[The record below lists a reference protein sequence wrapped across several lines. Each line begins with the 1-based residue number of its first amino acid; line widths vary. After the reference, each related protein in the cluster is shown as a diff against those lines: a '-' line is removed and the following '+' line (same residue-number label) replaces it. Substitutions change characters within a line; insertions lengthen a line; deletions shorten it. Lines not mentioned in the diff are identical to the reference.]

1 MDESGGRGQP
11 RSGNDESA
19 EPHEG
24 LPPRAT
30 DPAPADEQPTDEHGP
45 ASARP
50 TRGPEPA
57 VPTAPAATPGNDSA
71 PPRPTAADAAPDPR
85 TADPAP
91 AGAGDKA
98 PEAGPDA
105 APPRAAAETPRPTP
119 APAEGEGDG
128 SPEAGPN
135 PDRAS
140 AASPYTAPARAEGD
154 GDDAPEAGTH
164 GDGPHAAPARA
175 GGGGGGSPETGT
187 HPDRAHVDGPRAVA
201 GDTRVASASSAPGQG
216 AGGGSPETGTHPDRA
231 HVDGPRAV
239 AGDTGVASASS
250 APGQGAGGG
259 SPEADAHPDR
269 ACADGPRAAA
279 GDAGVAPAPS
289 APGQGDG
296 GGSPEAG
303 THPDR
308 AYAGDQHAAPAA
320 GRPEADRH
328 AAPAAG
334 RPAADPLRKAPDHA
348 PDAGDAQRREQPAA
362 PGPVP
367 GHPNHRPETPAHGDR
382 PLAHSADG
390 KGPAPQRPEPRGGLL
405 MGRPFG
411 VPVYVAPSWFLV
423 AALITWVFGGQLE
436 RVLPELGAARYLV
449 SLFFAVAFY
458 ASVLVHELA
467 HTVAALRF
475 KLPVR
480 RIQLQFFGGV
490 SEIEKEAE
498 TPGREFVLAFV
509 GPLLS
514 LVLAGAF
521 YAAAQTVEPG
531 TVPGVLLAG
540 LMISN
545 LIVAAFNLLP
555 GLPLDGGRM
564 LRAVVWKIT
573 GKPMTGTVAAAWVGR
588 ALAVSVLI
596 GLPLLT
602 QSGALGTDAADNVG
616 MDTVLDA
623 LLAAILAAIIW
634 TGAGNSLRMARLRE
648 HLPELRARALTR
660 RAVPVETDTP
670 LSEALRR
677 ANAAG
682 ARALVVVDAD
692 GQPLSLVREAA
703 IVGVPEHR
711 RPWVA
716 VSGLAQDL
724 TDGMRVSAELSG
736 EELLDALR
744 ATPATE
750 YLVVEETGEIYGV
763 LSAADVERA
772 FVKAMARP
780 S

>member
-1 MDESGGRGQP
+1 MDVSGGSGQP

-19 EPHEG
+19 
-24 LPPRAT
+24 
-30 DPAPADEQPTDEHGP
+30 GP
-45 ASARP
+45 QAH
-50 TRGPEPA
+50 
-57 VPTAPAATPGNDSA
+57 PTAPAADPTDSAEPGPTGPKATGPEKHGTEAQGSETPGSETPGSEA
-71 PPRPTAADAAPDPR
+71 PGSERPGSEALGSDAP
-85 TADPAP
+85 
-91 AGAGDKA
+91 G
-98 PEAGPDA
+98 PETPGP
-105 APPRAAAETPRPTP
+105 ETPRPETP
-119 APAEGEGDG
+119 GRETPTPETPDAQAPTPPGPGETTGDAPQTPEAPA
-128 SPEAGPN
+128 SPRRPEPAAGP
-135 PDRAS
+135 RH
-140 AASPYTAPARAEGD
+140 AAHGTGAPHHHRAE
-154 GDDAPEAGTH
+154 
-164 GDGPHAAPARA
+164 
-175 GGGGGGSPETGT
+175 
-187 HPDRAHVDGPRAVA
+187 AH
-201 GDTRVASASSAPGQG
+201 TEG
-216 AGGGSPETGTHPDRA
+216 AGG
-231 HVDGPRAV
+231 
-239 AGDTGVASASS
+239 
-250 APGQGAGGG
+250 PGK
-259 SPEADAHPDR
+259 PP
-269 ACADGPRAAA
+269 
-279 GDAGVAPAPS
+279 
-289 APGQGDG
+289 
-296 GGSPEAG
+296 
-303 THPDR
+303 
-308 AYAGDQHAAPAA
+308 
-320 GRPEADRH
+320 
-328 AAPAAG
+328 
-334 RPAADPLRKAPDHA
+334 
-348 PDAGDAQRREQPAA
+348 QR
-362 PGPVP
+362 
-367 GHPNHRPETPAHGDR
+367 
-382 PLAHSADG
+382 
-390 KGPAPQRPEPRGGLL
+390 RPEPGGGLL

-423 AALITWVFGGQLE
+423 AVLITWVFGGQLD

-514 LVLAGAF
+514 LVLSGVF
-521 YAAAQTVEPG
+521 YAALLPVEPDS
-531 TVPGVLLAG
+531 VAGVLLAG
-540 LMISN
+540 LMVSN
-545 LIVAAFNLLP
+545 LIVAVFNLLP

-564 LRAVVWKIT
+564 LRAVVWKLT
-573 GKPMTGTVAAAWVGR
+573 GKPMSGTIAAAWVGR
-588 ALAVSVLI
+588 ALAIAVLI

-602 QSGALGTDAADNVG
+602 QSLGSDAADDVG
-616 MDTVLDA
+616 MDTVMDA

-660 RAVPVETDTP
+660 RAVPVQADTP

-677 ANAAG
+677 ANASG
-682 ARALVVVDAD
+682 ARALVVVDGEGTPA
-692 GQPLSLVREAA
+692 SLVREAA

-711 RPWVA
+711 RPWVP
-716 VSGLAQDL
+716 VSTLAQDL

-744 ATPATE
+744 ANPATE

>member
-1 MDESGGRGQP
+1 MDESGGSGQP
-11 RSGNDESA
+11 RSG
-19 EPHEG
+19 
-24 LPPRAT
+24 
-30 DPAPADEQPTDEHGP
+30 TDEATEH
-45 ASARP
+45 
-50 TRGPEPA
+50 PA
-57 VPTAPAATPGNDSA
+57 VPDATTA
-71 PPRPTAADAAPDPR
+71 RP
-85 TADPAP
+85 
-91 AGAGDKA
+91 
-98 PEAGPDA
+98 GPDA
-105 APPRAAAETPRPTP
+105 EPASGDTRPEPTDSTAPNGPTDTVTWEKQPTP
-119 APAEGEGDG
+119 AHRSGTTGDTTGPSATDSLAGGPDGSTEPAKARRGEDTDGPGDG
-128 SPEAGPN
+128 GP
-135 PDRAS
+135 D
-140 AASPYTAPARAEGD
+140 AR
-154 GDDAPEAGTH
+154 P
-164 GDGPHAAPARA
+164 PA
-175 GGGGGGSPETGT
+175 GGGGS
-187 HPDRAHVDGPRAVA
+187 GPQ
-201 GDTRVASASSAPGQG
+201 P
-216 AGGGSPETGTHPDRA
+216 P
-231 HVDGPRAV
+231 PR
-239 AGDTGVASASS
+239 
-250 APGQGAGGG
+250 
-259 SPEADAHPDR
+259 
-269 ACADGPRAAA
+269 
-279 GDAGVAPAPS
+279 
-289 APGQGDG
+289 
-296 GGSPEAG
+296 
-303 THPDR
+303 
-308 AYAGDQHAAPAA
+308 
-320 GRPEADRH
+320 
-328 AAPAAG
+328 
-334 RPAADPLRKAPDHA
+334 
-348 PDAGDAQRREQPAA
+348 
-362 PGPVP
+362 
-367 GHPNHRPETPAHGDR
+367 
-382 PLAHSADG
+382 G
-390 KGPAPQRPEPRGGLL
+390 KGPGGGLL

-436 RVLPELGAARYLV
+436 RVLPELGGARYLV

-490 SEIEKEAE
+490 SEIEKESE
-498 TPGREFVLAFV
+498 TPGREFILAFV

-514 LVLAGAF
+514 LVLAGLF
-521 YAAAQTVEPG
+521 YLALLTVEPG

-573 GKPMTGTVAAAWVGR
+573 GKPMTGTIAAAWVGR
-588 ALAVSVLI
+588 ALAISVLI

-602 QSGALGTDAADNVG
+602 QSGALGGEAQDIGG
-616 MDTVLDA
+616 MDTVMDA

-648 HLPELRARALTR
+648 HLPELRARSLTR

-677 ANAAG
+677 ANDAG
-682 ARALVVVDAD
+682 ARALVVVDAH
-692 GQPLSLVREAA
+692 GEPLSLVREAA

-724 TDGMRVSAELSG
+724 TDGMRISAELAG
-736 EELLDALR
+736 EELLDVLR

-750 YLVVEETGEIYGV
+750 YLVVEESGEIYGV

>member
-1 MDESGGRGQP
+1 MSGASGQP
-11 RSGNDESA
+11 RSGD
-19 EPHEG
+19 
-24 LPPRAT
+24 
-30 DPAPADEQPTDEHGP
+30 DQPTDH
-45 ASARP
+45 
-50 TRGPEPA
+50 PA
-57 VPTAPAATPGNDSA
+57 VPTPPPPAAEAPAPTEDGPDTDTAATGNPDSNTPGPQAARAEEPEDETPDTTGTTA
-71 PPRPTAADAAPDPR
+71 PETETHETGADETGGDKAEADEAEAGRAGGDKAEADGAKADRAGGDKVEADGAKTPEGVRDTAADTHETHRTLAHTEPPTGPAPGMAKGEPPRPPKEP
-85 TADPAP
+85 
-91 AGAGDKA
+91 
-98 PEAGPDA
+98 
-105 APPRAAAETPRPTP
+105 
-119 APAEGEGDG
+119 
-128 SPEAGPN
+128 
-135 PDRAS
+135 
-140 AASPYTAPARAEGD
+140 
-154 GDDAPEAGTH
+154 
-164 GDGPHAAPARA
+164 
-175 GGGGGGSPETGT
+175 GGGI
-187 HPDRAHVDGPRAVA
+187 
-201 GDTRVASASSAPGQG
+201 
-216 AGGGSPETGTHPDRA
+216 
-231 HVDGPRAV
+231 
-239 AGDTGVASASS
+239 
-250 APGQGAGGG
+250 
-259 SPEADAHPDR
+259 
-269 ACADGPRAAA
+269 
-279 GDAGVAPAPS
+279 
-289 APGQGDG
+289 
-296 GGSPEAG
+296 
-303 THPDR
+303 
-308 AYAGDQHAAPAA
+308 
-320 GRPEADRH
+320 
-328 AAPAAG
+328 
-334 RPAADPLRKAPDHA
+334 
-348 PDAGDAQRREQPAA
+348 
-362 PGPVP
+362 
-367 GHPNHRPETPAHGDR
+367 
-382 PLAHSADG
+382 
-390 KGPAPQRPEPRGGLL
+390 L

-423 AALITWVFGGQLE
+423 AALITWVFGGQLD

-467 HTVAALRF
+467 HTVAAIRF

-514 LVLAGAF
+514 LVLAGLF
-521 YAAAQTVEPG
+521 YLAMKPVQPG

-540 LMISN
+540 LMVSN

-573 GKPMTGTVAAAWVGR
+573 GKPMSGTVAAAWVGR
-588 ALAVSVLI
+588 ALAVAVLV
-596 GLPLLT
+596 GLPLLNS
-602 QSGALGTDAADNVG
+602 SGGLGGGTGESGG
-616 MDTVLDA
+616 MDTVTDA

-648 HLPELRARALTR
+648 HLPELRARTLTR

-692 GQPLSLVREAA
+692 GHPLSLVRESA

-711 RPWVA
+711 RPWVP
-716 VSGLAQDL
+716 VSSLAQDL
-724 TDGMRVSAELSG
+724 TDDMRVSAELSG

-744 ATPATE
+744 AAPATE
-750 YLVVEETGEIYGV
+750 YLVVENTGEIYGV

>member
-11 RSGNDESA
+11 RSGNEESA
-19 EPHEG
+19 ERHAG
-24 LPPRAT
+24 PPARAT
-30 DPAPADEQPTDEHGP
+30 DPTPADEQSTDVRRFT
-45 ASARP
+45 S
-50 TRGPEPA
+50 TSDDD
-57 VPTAPAATPGNDSA
+57 APAATP
-71 PPRPTAADAAPDPR
+71 PTRPDD
-85 TADPAP
+85 
-91 AGAGDKA
+91 
-98 PEAGPDA
+98 
-105 APPRAAAETPRPTP
+105 RPSEQTP
-119 APAEGEGDG
+119 APAADEPPGADRPAARPVPPAPGQSPAPTTDGPPEAAPQEHPDHAETPAGGEDAGGPPSEAAAHGDRPAADALRKAAARGEGDG
-128 SPEAGPN
+128 SRPSEAAHPDGPEVDAHGEHDGTGRSEAAAHPDGPE
-135 PDRAS
+135 PD
-140 AASPYTAPARAEGD
+140 
-154 GDDAPEAGTH
+154 TH
-164 GDGPHAAPARA
+164 GRHDDSSRSEPPA
-175 GGGGGGSPETGT
+175 
-187 HPDRAHVDGPRAVA
+187 HPDRPEADALRKAP
-201 GDTRVASASSAPGQG
+201 APGDHH
-216 AGGGSPETGTHPDRA
+216 GGSRPPEG
-231 HVDGPRAV
+231 
-239 AGDTGVASASS
+239 
-250 APGQGAGGG
+250 
-259 SPEADAHPDR
+259 DAHPDR
-269 ACADGPRAAA
+269 AYATGPHTDSAA
-279 GDAGVAPAPS
+279 GK
-289 APGQGDG
+289 
-296 GGSPEAG
+296 PEASSRHATPG
-303 THPDR
+303 T
-308 AYAGDQHAAPAA
+308 G
-320 GRPEADRH
+320 DRH
-328 AAPAAG
+328 
-334 RPAADPLRKAPDHA
+334 
-348 PDAGDAQRREQPAA
+348 
-362 PGPVP
+362 
-367 GHPNHRPETPAHGDR
+367 
-382 PLAHSADG
+382 LAHSADG

-514 LVLAGAF
+514 LVLAGVF
-521 YAAAQTVEPG
+521 YAALQTVEPG

-540 LMISN
+540 LMLSN

-602 QSGALGTDAADNVG
+602 QSGALGTDAVDNVG

-648 HLPELRARALTR
+648 HLPELQARALTR
-660 RAVPVETDTP
+660 RAVPVETHTP

-682 ARALVVVDAD
+682 ARALVVVDAH
-692 GQPLSLVREAA
+692 GNPVSLVREAA

-736 EELLDALR
+736 EELLEALR

>member
-1 MDESGGRGQP
+1 MDESGGSGQP
-11 RSGNDESA
+11 RSGTDRPTKPHA
-19 EPHEG
+19 GPTAQTTDPTIPDPHENG
-24 LPPRAT
+24 NPAADPSTDGAT
-30 DPAPADEQPTDEHGP
+30 DSVRQ
-45 ASARP
+45 
-50 TRGPEPA
+50 
-57 VPTAPAATPGNDSA
+57 PAADD
-71 PPRPTAADAAPDPR
+71 DAAQDPS
-85 TADPAP
+85 TSDN
-91 AGAGDKA
+91 
-98 PEAGPDA
+98 
-105 APPRAAAETPRPTP
+105 TP
-119 APAEGEGDG
+119 APAETPASGNETGTGE
-128 SPEAGPN
+128 
-135 PDRAS
+135 
-140 AASPYTAPARAEGD
+140 AEPRP
-154 GDDAPEAGTH
+154 APEADPGE
-164 GDGPHAAPARA
+164 RA
-175 GGGGGGSPETGT
+175 GQP
-187 HPDRAHVDGPRAVA
+187 
-201 GDTRVASASSAPGQG
+201 
-216 AGGGSPETGTHPDRA
+216 
-231 HVDGPRAV
+231 
-239 AGDTGVASASS
+239 
-250 APGQGAGGG
+250 
-259 SPEADAHPDR
+259 
-269 ACADGPRAAA
+269 
-279 GDAGVAPAPS
+279 
-289 APGQGDG
+289 
-296 GGSPEAG
+296 
-303 THPDR
+303 
-308 AYAGDQHAAPAA
+308 
-320 GRPEADRH
+320 RPEAPREPH
-328 AAPAAG
+328 T
-334 RPAADPLRKAPDHA
+334 ADDH
-348 PDAGDAQRREQPAA
+348 R
-362 PGPVP
+362 
-367 GHPNHRPETPAHGDR
+367 T
-382 PLAHSADG
+382 LAHSG
-390 KGPAPQRPEPRGGLL
+390 APKNPPPQSPQPRGGLL

-423 AALITWVFGGQLE
+423 AALITWVFGGQLD

-514 LVLAGAF
+514 LVLAGLF
-521 YAAAQTVEPG
+521 YIAMQPVEPG

-540 LMISN
+540 LMVSN

-573 GKPMTGTVAAAWVGR
+573 GKPMSGTIAAAWVGR
-588 ALAVSVLI
+588 ALAVCVLI

-602 QSGALGTDAADNVG
+602 QTGALGSSAEDNVG
-616 MDTVLDA
+616 MDTVMDA

-648 HLPELRARALTR
+648 HLPDLRARTLTR

-677 ANAAG
+677 ANDAG
-682 ARALVVVDAD
+682 ARALVVVDAE
-692 GQPLSLVREAA
+692 GTPLSLVREAA

-716 VSGLAQDL
+716 VSGLAQDI
-724 TDGMRVSAELSG
+724 TDGMRVSAELAG
-736 EELLDALR
+736 EDLLDTLR

>member
-1 MDESGGRGQP
+1 M
-11 RSGNDESA
+11 
-19 EPHEG
+19 
-24 LPPRAT
+24 
-30 DPAPADEQPTDEHGP
+30 
-45 ASARP
+45 
-50 TRGPEPA
+50 
-57 VPTAPAATPGNDSA
+57 PG
-71 PPRPTAADAAPDPR
+71 
-85 TADPAP
+85 
-91 AGAGDKA
+91 
-98 PEAGPDA
+98 
-105 APPRAAAETPRPTP
+105 RAA
-119 APAEGEGDG
+119 
-128 SPEAGPN
+128 
-135 PDRAS
+135 
-140 AASPYTAPARAEGD
+140 
-154 GDDAPEAGTH
+154 
-164 GDGPHAAPARA
+164 
-175 GGGGGGSPETGT
+175 
-187 HPDRAHVDGPRAVA
+187 
-201 GDTRVASASSAPGQG
+201 QG
-216 AGGGSPETGTHPDRA
+216 HSE
-231 HVDGPRAV
+231 
-239 AGDTGVASASS
+239 
-250 APGQGAGGG
+250 
-259 SPEADAHPDR
+259 
-269 ACADGPRAAA
+269 
-279 GDAGVAPAPS
+279 PAPS
-289 APGQGDG
+289 SPAHLNGEPKRDGASTATDHDADRIQGQDDHTP
-296 GGSPEAG
+296 S
-303 THPDR
+303 HPNLP
-308 AYAGDQHAAPAA
+308 YAHTDPDTTPHADPRIAK
-320 GRPEADRH
+320 GRP
-328 AAPAAG
+328 
-334 RPAADPLRKAPDHA
+334 
-348 PDAGDAQRREQPAA
+348 
-362 PGPVP
+362 
-367 GHPNHRPETPAHGDR
+367 
-382 PLAHSADG
+382 
-390 KGPAPQRPEPRGGLL
+390 PQRPKEPGGGLL

-423 AALITWVFGGQLE
+423 AALITWVFGGQLD

-449 SLFFAVAFY
+449 ALFFAVAFY
-458 ASVLVHELA
+458 GSVLVHELA

-514 LVLAGAF
+514 LILSGIFYLAMLP
-521 YAAAQTVEPG
+521 VEPG

-540 LMISN
+540 LMVSN
-545 LIVAAFNLLP
+545 LIVAVFNLLP

-573 GKPMTGTVAAAWVGR
+573 GRPMSGTIAAAWVGR

-602 QSGALGTDAADNVG
+602 QTGALGTNTEDISG
-616 MDTVLDA
+616 MDTVTDA

-648 HLPELRARALTR
+648 HLPELRARNLTR
-660 RAVPVETDTP
+660 RAVPVETNTP

-711 RPWVA
+711 RPWVV

-724 TDGMRVSAELSG
+724 TDGMRVSAELAG
-736 EELLDALR
+736 EDLLDALR

-780 S
+780 N

>member
-1 MDESGGRGQP
+1 MPGRNVPRRPHSIDRRPFRPATGRGRRFERGDIVETSGGSGQP
-11 RSGNDESA
+11 RSDSDEAPERAHRDATEPPAENDAPTPAPHTPDEPSTPADAPGAPAPERPEAPEAPEASRPTGEPDEQHPA
-19 EPHEG
+19 EEPTAAR
-24 LPPRAT
+24 PPG
-30 DPAPADEQPTDEHGP
+30 DPADPTPPPTADEPPTAPVAPADPADPTDL
-45 ASARP
+45 
-50 TRGPEPA
+50 
-57 VPTAPAATPGNDSA
+57 
-71 PPRPTAADAAPDPR
+71 
-85 TADPAP
+85 
-91 AGAGDKA
+91 DKA
-98 PEAGPDA
+98 PEDEQERTAAFARPAAPTDA
-105 APPRAAAETPRPTP
+105 APKP
-119 APAEGEGDG
+119 
-128 SPEAGPN
+128 
-135 PDRAS
+135 
-140 AASPYTAPARAEGD
+140 PARPKE
-154 GDDAPEAGTH
+154 P
-164 GDGPHAAPARA
+164 
-175 GGGGGGSPETGT
+175 GGGI
-187 HPDRAHVDGPRAVA
+187 
-201 GDTRVASASSAPGQG
+201 
-216 AGGGSPETGTHPDRA
+216 
-231 HVDGPRAV
+231 
-239 AGDTGVASASS
+239 
-250 APGQGAGGG
+250 
-259 SPEADAHPDR
+259 
-269 ACADGPRAAA
+269 
-279 GDAGVAPAPS
+279 
-289 APGQGDG
+289 
-296 GGSPEAG
+296 
-303 THPDR
+303 
-308 AYAGDQHAAPAA
+308 
-320 GRPEADRH
+320 
-328 AAPAAG
+328 
-334 RPAADPLRKAPDHA
+334 
-348 PDAGDAQRREQPAA
+348 
-362 PGPVP
+362 
-367 GHPNHRPETPAHGDR
+367 
-382 PLAHSADG
+382 
-390 KGPAPQRPEPRGGLL
+390 L

-423 AALITWVFGGQLE
+423 AALITWVFGGQLD

-449 SLFFAVAFY
+449 ALFFAVAFY

-467 HTVAALRF
+467 HTIAALRY

-490 SEIEKEAE
+490 SEIEKESE

-514 LVLAGAF
+514 LVLAGVF
-521 YAAAQTVEPG
+521 YLALLAVEPG

-540 LMISN
+540 LMASN

-573 GKPMTGTVAAAWVGR
+573 GKPMSGTIAAAWAGR
-588 ALAVSVLI
+588 ALAVCVLI

-602 QSGALGTDAADNVG
+602 QSGLLGSAAEDSVG

-648 HLPELRARALTR
+648 HLPELQARALTR

-677 ANAAG
+677 ANEAG
-682 ARALVVVDAD
+682 ARALVVVDPD
-692 GQPLSLVREAA
+692 GEPLSLVREAA

-724 TDGMRVSAELSG
+724 TDGMRVSAELAG

-744 ATPATE
+744 AAPATE
-750 YLVVEETGEIYGV
+750 YLVVEDSGEIYGV

>member
-1 MDESGGRGQP
+1 MRK
-11 RSGNDESA
+11 A
-19 EPHEG
+19 
-24 LPPRAT
+24 
-30 DPAPADEQPTDEHGP
+30 
-45 ASARP
+45 P
-50 TRGPEPA
+50 TRGGDDGSSRSEGDAHADHPEGSAHGDNRRSGSDAHADRPEA
-57 VPTAPAATPGNDSA
+57 DALRKAPAHGE
-71 PPRPTAADAAPDPR
+71 DA
-85 TADPAP
+85 
-91 AGAGDKA
+91 
-98 PEAGPDA
+98 
-105 APPRAAAETPRPTP
+105 
-119 APAEGEGDG
+119 
-128 SPEAGPN
+128 S
-135 PDRAS
+135 
-140 AASPYTAPARAEGD
+140 
-154 GDDAPEAGTH
+154 
-164 GDGPHAAPARA
+164 
-175 GGGGGGSPETGT
+175 
-187 HPDRAHVDGPRAVA
+187 
-201 GDTRVASASSAPGQG
+201 TRLSK
-216 AGGGSPETGTHPDRA
+216 
-231 HVDGPRAV
+231 
-239 AGDTGVASASS
+239 
-250 APGQGAGGG
+250 
-259 SPEADAHPDR
+259 ADAHPDR
-269 ACADGPRAAA
+269 PEPDALRKAPAHGDHDGSGRPPE
-279 GDAGVAPAPS
+279 GDA
-289 APGQGDG
+289 
-296 GGSPEAG
+296 
-303 THPDR
+303 HPDR
-308 AYAGDQHAAPAA
+308 AYAAGPHAGSAA
-320 GRPEADRH
+320 GKTDAHSRPATHGTGDRH
-328 AAPAAG
+328 
-334 RPAADPLRKAPDHA
+334 
-348 PDAGDAQRREQPAA
+348 
-362 PGPVP
+362 
-367 GHPNHRPETPAHGDR
+367 
-382 PLAHSADG
+382 LAHSADG

-514 LVLAGAF
+514 LVLAGVF
-521 YAAAQTVEPG
+521 FAAMQTVEPG

-573 GKPMTGTVAAAWVGR
+573 GKPMAGTVAAAWVGR

-602 QSGALGTDAADNVG
+602 QSGALGTDAVDNVG

-660 RAVPVETDTP
+660 RAVPVETHTP

-682 ARALVVVDAD
+682 ARALVVVDAH
-692 GQPLSLVREAA
+692 GNPVSLVREAA

>member
-1 MDESGGRGQP
+1 MDESGGSGQP
-11 RSGNDESA
+11 RSGTDGSA
-19 EPHEG
+19 EPHAG
-24 LPPRAT
+24 PPARAT
-30 DPAPADEQPTDEHGP
+30 DPTPPDPHDNGT
-45 ASARP
+45 RP
-50 TRGPEPA
+50 TSDRPA
-57 VPTAPAATPGNDSA
+57 ETTD
-71 PPRPTAADAAPDPR
+71 ADAAPQPAED
-85 TADPAP
+85 ADPAQ
-91 AGAGDKA
+91 D
-98 PEAGPDA
+98 
-105 APPRAAAETPRPTP
+105 TP
-119 APAEGEGDG
+119 APEHADRTAPPAPADHGATGATGTTEPVNAEHPAEAPTPDTADHADATRQPGHPHSGDG
-128 SPEAGPN
+128 QPRPPTGLQKPQ
-135 PDRAS
+135 
-140 AASPYTAPARAEGD
+140 
-154 GDDAPEAGTH
+154 DAP
-164 GDGPHAAPARA
+164 DPH
-175 GGGGGGSPETGT
+175 
-187 HPDRAHVDGPRAVA
+187 
-201 GDTRVASASSAPGQG
+201 
-216 AGGGSPETGTHPDRA
+216 
-231 HVDGPRAV
+231 
-239 AGDTGVASASS
+239 
-250 APGQGAGGG
+250 
-259 SPEADAHPDR
+259 
-269 ACADGPRAAA
+269 
-279 GDAGVAPAPS
+279 
-289 APGQGDG
+289 
-296 GGSPEAG
+296 
-303 THPDR
+303 
-308 AYAGDQHAAPAA
+308 
-320 GRPEADRH
+320 
-328 AAPAAG
+328 
-334 RPAADPLRKAPDHA
+334 APDH
-348 PDAGDAQRREQPAA
+348 
-362 PGPVP
+362 
-367 GHPNHRPETPAHGDR
+367 HRT
-382 PLAHSADG
+382 LAHSG
-390 KGPAPQRPEPRGGLL
+390 TAPKNPPPQSPQPRGGLL

-423 AALITWVFGGQLE
+423 AALITWVFGGQLD

-514 LVLAGAF
+514 LVLAGVF
-521 YAAAQTVEPG
+521 YLAMQPVEPG

-573 GKPMTGTVAAAWVGR
+573 GRPMSGTIAAAWVGR
-588 ALAVSVLI
+588 ALAVCVLI

-602 QSGALGTDAADNVG
+602 QSGALGSSAEDNVG
-616 MDTVLDA
+616 MDTVMDA

-648 HLPELRARALTR
+648 HLPELRARTLTR

-677 ANAAG
+677 ANDAG
-682 ARALVVVDAD
+682 ARALVVVDPE
-692 GQPLSLVREAA
+692 GTPLSLVREAA

-724 TDGMRVSAELSG
+724 TDGMRVSAELAG
-736 EELLDALR
+736 EDLLDALR

>member
-1 MDESGGRGQP
+1 MDESGGSGQP
-11 RSGNDESA
+11 RSG
-19 EPHEG
+19 
-24 LPPRAT
+24 T
-30 DPAPADEQPTDEHGP
+30 DRP
-45 ASARP
+45 ARP
-50 TRGPEPA
+50 HAGPTA
-57 VPTAPAATPGNDSA
+57 QTTDPTAPDPHENGTPA
-71 PPRPTAADAAPDPR
+71 
-85 TADPAP
+85 
-91 AGAGDKA
+91 
-98 PEAGPDA
+98 A
-105 APPRAAAETPRPTP
+105 APPTSAPTEAPKAPNAKSASDDAAQAPPTP
-119 APAEGEGDG
+119 APADVAASESEIGTGDG
-128 SPEAGPN
+128 EQQPA
-135 PDRAS
+135 PDDHAD
-140 AASPYTAPARAEGD
+140 ATPPAPAD
-154 GDDAPEAGTH
+154 
-164 GDGPHAAPARA
+164 
-175 GGGGGGSPETGT
+175 
-187 HPDRAHVDGPRAVA
+187 PRE
-201 GDTRVASASSAPGQG
+201 P
-216 AGGGSPETGTHPDRA
+216 
-231 HVDGPRAV
+231 
-239 AGDTGVASASS
+239 
-250 APGQGAGGG
+250 
-259 SPEADAHPDR
+259 
-269 ACADGPRAAA
+269 
-279 GDAGVAPAPS
+279 
-289 APGQGDG
+289 
-296 GGSPEAG
+296 
-303 THPDR
+303 
-308 AYAGDQHAAPAA
+308 
-320 GRPEADRH
+320 
-328 AAPAAG
+328 
-334 RPAADPLRKAPDHA
+334 KAPHDPHTTDDH
-348 PDAGDAQRREQPAA
+348 R
-362 PGPVP
+362 
-367 GHPNHRPETPAHGDR
+367 T
-382 PLAHSADG
+382 LAHSG
-390 KGPAPQRPEPRGGLL
+390 APPKSPPPQSPQPRGGLL

-423 AALITWVFGGQLE
+423 AALITWVFGGQLD

-514 LVLAGAF
+514 LILAGLF
-521 YAAAQTVEPG
+521 YVAMQPVEPG

-540 LMISN
+540 LMVSN

-573 GKPMTGTVAAAWVGR
+573 GRPMTGTIAAAWVGR
-588 ALAVSVLI
+588 ALAVCVLI

-602 QSGALGTDAADNVG
+602 QSGALGSSAEDNVG
-616 MDTVLDA
+616 MDTVMDA

-648 HLPELRARALTR
+648 HLPDLRARTLTR

-677 ANAAG
+677 ANDAG

-692 GQPLSLVREAA
+692 GTPLSLVREAA

-724 TDGMRVSAELSG
+724 TDGMRVSAELAG
-736 EELLDALR
+736 EDLLDTLR

-750 YLVVEETGEIYGV
+750 YLVVEDTGEIYGV

>member
-1 MDESGGRGQP
+1 MDESGQPQSGTGEATPPPGGTGGRP
-11 RSGNDESA
+11 
-19 EPHEG
+19 
-24 LPPRAT
+24 AT
-30 DPAPADEQPTDEHGP
+30 DRRDSAAPQDPSTGAGAEASRPAPPTPDSGRDDSGRDDSAPADPVPEASASGP
-45 ASARP
+45 ADKDP
-50 TRGPEPA
+50 GDPA
-57 VPTAPAATPGNDSA
+57 DAPAQQA
-71 PPRPTAADAAPDPR
+71 PQGD
-85 TADPAP
+85 AP
-91 AGAGDKA
+91 AHHPHDRH
-98 PEAGPDA
+98 PE
-105 APPRAAAETPRPTP
+105 RAAATSGKR
-119 APAEGEGDG
+119 
-128 SPEAGPN
+128 
-135 PDRAS
+135 
-140 AASPYTAPARAEGD
+140 
-154 GDDAPEAGTH
+154 
-164 GDGPHAAPARA
+164 
-175 GGGGGGSPETGT
+175 
-187 HPDRAHVDGPRAVA
+187 
-201 GDTRVASASSAPGQG
+201 
-216 AGGGSPETGTHPDRA
+216 
-231 HVDGPRAV
+231 
-239 AGDTGVASASS
+239 
-250 APGQGAGGG
+250 
-259 SPEADAHPDR
+259 
-269 ACADGPRAAA
+269 
-279 GDAGVAPAPS
+279 
-289 APGQGDG
+289 
-296 GGSPEAG
+296 
-303 THPDR
+303 
-308 AYAGDQHAAPAA
+308 
-320 GRPEADRH
+320 
-328 AAPAAG
+328 
-334 RPAADPLRKAPDHA
+334 
-348 PDAGDAQRREQPAA
+348 
-362 PGPVP
+362 
-367 GHPNHRPETPAHGDR
+367 
-382 PLAHSADG
+382 
-390 KGPAPQRPEPRGGLL
+390 KGPAKPPEPRGGIL

-423 AALITWVFGGQLE
+423 AALITWVFGGQLD

-490 SEIEKEAE
+490 SEIEKESE

-514 LVLAGAF
+514 LVLSGLF
-521 YAAAQTVEPG
+521 YLGMMAVEPG

-540 LMISN
+540 LMVSN

-573 GKPMTGTVAAAWVGR
+573 GRPMSGTIAAAWVGR

-602 QSGALGTDAADNVG
+602 QTGALGTNTEDISG
-616 MDTVLDA
+616 MDTVTDA

-648 HLPELRARALTR
+648 HLPELRARNLTR
-660 RAVPVETDTP
+660 RAVPVETNTP

-677 ANAAG
+677 ANESG
-682 ARALVVVDAD
+682 ARALVVVDPD
-692 GQPLSLVREAA
+692 GEPRSLVREAA

-711 RPWVA
+711 RPWVP

-724 TDGMRVSAELSG
+724 TDGMRVSADLAG
-736 EELLDALR
+736 EDLLDTLR

-750 YLVVEETGEIYGV
+750 YLVVEDNGAIYGV

>member
-1 MDESGGRGQP
+1 MDESGGSGQP
-11 RSGNDESA
+11 RSGTN
-19 EPHEG
+19 EPTEH
-24 LPPRAT
+24 AT
-30 DPAPADEQPTDEHGP
+30 G
-45 ASARP
+45 
-50 TRGPEPA
+50 
-57 VPTAPAATPGNDSA
+57 AT
-71 PPRPTAADAAPDPR
+71 T
-85 TADPAP
+85 
-91 AGAGDKA
+91 
-98 PEAGPDA
+98 
-105 APPRAAAETPRPTP
+105 
-119 APAEGEGDG
+119 
-128 SPEAGPN
+128 
-135 PDRAS
+135 
-140 AASPYTAPARAEGD
+140 
-154 GDDAPEAGTH
+154 
-164 GDGPHAAPARA
+164 
-175 GGGGGGSPETGT
+175 
-187 HPDRAHVDGPRAVA
+187 
-201 GDTRVASASSAPGQG
+201 
-216 AGGGSPETGTHPDRA
+216 
-231 HVDGPRAV
+231 
-239 AGDTGVASASS
+239 
-250 APGQGAGGG
+250 
-259 SPEADAHPDR
+259 
-269 ACADGPRAAA
+269 
-279 GDAGVAPAPS
+279 
-289 APGQGDG
+289 
-296 GGSPEAG
+296 
-303 THPDR
+303 
-308 AYAGDQHAAPAA
+308 
-320 GRPEADRH
+320 
-328 AAPAAG
+328 
-334 RPAADPLRKAPDHA
+334 PAADPGTPEPAPDDTAAGTTPQHHEVTPQPEAHADADASTAPEPAAEDRTETESPSQPTTGQATAPEATSTGPGTRDHTA
-348 PDAGDAQRREQPAA
+348 PDTSSA
-362 PGPVP
+362 V
-367 GHPNHRPETPAHGDR
+367 PAHTHLNGEPKPDGTPKSHDHTDDHDLAPHHTYAHTEHTGPDTTPGSGARIAKGR
-382 PLAHSADG
+382 P
-390 KGPAPQRPEPRGGLL
+390 PQRPKEPGGGLL

-423 AALITWVFGGQLE
+423 AALITWVFGGQLD

-449 SLFFAVAFY
+449 ALFFAVAFY
-458 ASVLVHELA
+458 GSVLVHELA

-514 LVLAGAF
+514 LILSGIFYLAMLP
-521 YAAAQTVEPG
+521 VEPG

-540 LMISN
+540 LMVSN

-573 GKPMTGTVAAAWVGR
+573 GRPMSGTIAAAWVGR

-602 QSGALGTDAADNVG
+602 QTGALGTNTEDISG
-616 MDTVLDA
+616 MDTVTDA

-648 HLPELRARALTR
+648 HLPELRARNLTR
-660 RAVPVETDTP
+660 RAVPVESNTP

-711 RPWVA
+711 RPWVS

-724 TDGMRVSAELSG
+724 TDGMRVSAELAG
-736 EELLDALR
+736 EDLLDALR

-750 YLVVEETGEIYGV
+750 YLVIEETGEIYGV

-780 S
+780 N

>member
-1 MDESGGRGQP
+1 MVESGGSGRP
-11 RSGNDESA
+11 RPGSEESA
-19 EPHEG
+19 EHH
-24 LPPRAT
+24 AT
-30 DPAPADEQPTDEHGP
+30 PAPPAASEETTAEVDGTSAERQAGPAKETADERAEERADETAREERQDREGRAAQETERAGTDRQATEPAATEPAGKAETRPGSSPDPT
-45 ASARP
+45 ARP
-50 TRGPEPA
+50 TPDVHDLHPDRPHAHSTPA
-57 VPTAPAATPGNDSA
+57 LGDAPTPAKGRR
-71 PPRPTAADAAPDPR
+71 PPRP
-85 TADPAP
+85 
-91 AGAGDKA
+91 
-98 PEAGPDA
+98 PE
-105 APPRAAAETPRPTP
+105 
-119 APAEGEGDG
+119 
-128 SPEAGPN
+128 S
-135 PDRAS
+135 
-140 AASPYTAPARAEGD
+140 
-154 GDDAPEAGTH
+154 
-164 GDGPHAAPARA
+164 
-175 GGGGGGSPETGT
+175 
-187 HPDRAHVDGPRAVA
+187 
-201 GDTRVASASSAPGQG
+201 
-216 AGGGSPETGTHPDRA
+216 
-231 HVDGPRAV
+231 
-239 AGDTGVASASS
+239 
-250 APGQGAGGG
+250 
-259 SPEADAHPDR
+259 
-269 ACADGPRAAA
+269 
-279 GDAGVAPAPS
+279 
-289 APGQGDG
+289 
-296 GGSPEAG
+296 
-303 THPDR
+303 
-308 AYAGDQHAAPAA
+308 
-320 GRPEADRH
+320 
-328 AAPAAG
+328 
-334 RPAADPLRKAPDHA
+334 
-348 PDAGDAQRREQPAA
+348 
-362 PGPVP
+362 
-367 GHPNHRPETPAHGDR
+367 
-382 PLAHSADG
+382 
-390 KGPAPQRPEPRGGLL
+390 RGGLL

-423 AALITWVFGGQLE
+423 AALITCVFGGQLD

-449 SLFFAVAFY
+449 ALFFAVAFY

-467 HTVAALRF
+467 HTIAALRF

-514 LVLAGAF
+514 LALAGLF
-521 YAAAQTVEPG
+521 YLAMQTVEPG

-540 LMISN
+540 LMVSN
-545 LIVAAFNLLP
+545 LIVAVFNLLP

-602 QSGALGTDAADNVG
+602 QSGALGAQAEDSVG

-648 HLPELRARALTR
+648 HLPDLRARKLTR
-660 RAVPVETDTP
+660 RAVPVETNTP

-677 ANAAG
+677 ANDAG
-682 ARALVVVDAD
+682 ARALVVVDAH
-692 GQPLSLVREAA
+692 GEPLSLVREAA

-724 TDGMRVSAELSG
+724 TEGMRVSAELAG
-736 EELLDALR
+736 EDLLDALR

>member
-1 MDESGGRGQP
+1 MDESGGSGQP
-11 RSGNDESA
+11 RSGNDQSTDRHTGRTA
-19 EPHEG
+19 PT
-24 LPPRAT
+24 T
-30 DPAPADEQPTDEHGP
+30 DPTH
-45 ASARP
+45 
-50 TRGPEPA
+50 PE
-57 VPTAPAATPGNDSA
+57 
-71 PPRPTAADAAPDPR
+71 PTAAATRLAR
-85 TADPAP
+85 TEKPAP
-91 AGAGDKA
+91 ETAQADEHTE
-98 PEAGPDA
+98 PEK
-105 APPRAAAETPRPTP
+105 PTP
-119 APAEGEGDG
+119 APDLAKPAEPTDSTE
-128 SPEAGPN
+128 P
-135 PDRAS
+135 
-140 AASPYTAPARAEGD
+140 TKT
-154 GDDAPEAGTH
+154 DAPDDTPERIRTTTPRLAKTR
-164 GDGPHAAPARA
+164 APRK
-175 GGGGGGSPETGT
+175 PKE
-187 HPDRAHVDGPRAVA
+187 
-201 GDTRVASASSAPGQG
+201 PG
-216 AGGGSPETGTHPDRA
+216 
-231 HVDGPRAV
+231 
-239 AGDTGVASASS
+239 
-250 APGQGAGGG
+250 
-259 SPEADAHPDR
+259 
-269 ACADGPRAAA
+269 
-279 GDAGVAPAPS
+279 
-289 APGQGDG
+289 
-296 GGSPEAG
+296 
-303 THPDR
+303 
-308 AYAGDQHAAPAA
+308 
-320 GRPEADRH
+320 
-328 AAPAAG
+328 
-334 RPAADPLRKAPDHA
+334 
-348 PDAGDAQRREQPAA
+348 
-362 PGPVP
+362 
-367 GHPNHRPETPAHGDR
+367 
-382 PLAHSADG
+382 
-390 KGPAPQRPEPRGGLL
+390 GGLL

-423 AALITWVFGGQLE
+423 AALITWVFGGQLD
-436 RVLPELGAARYLV
+436 RVLPELGALRYLV

-490 SEIEKEAE
+490 SEIEKESE

-514 LVLAGAF
+514 LILAGVF
-521 YAAAQTVEPG
+521 YLALQTVEPG

-573 GKPMTGTVAAAWVGR
+573 GKPMSGTIAAAWVGR

-602 QSGALGTDAADNVG
+602 QSGALGSSAEDSVG
-616 MDTVLDA
+616 MDTVTDA

-634 TGAGNSLRMARLRE
+634 TGAGNSLRVARLRE
-648 HLPELRARALTR
+648 HLPELRARNLTR
-660 RAVPVETDTP
+660 RAVPVETNTP

-677 ANAAG
+677 ANDAG
-682 ARALVVVDAD
+682 ARALVVVDPD
-692 GQPLSLVREAA
+692 GEPLSLVREAA

-711 RPWVA
+711 RPWVS

-750 YLVVEETGEIYGV
+750 YLVVEESGEIYGV

>member
-1 MDESGGRGQP
+1 MDESGGSGQP
-11 RSGNDESA
+11 RSGKDRPA
-19 EPHEG
+19 KPHAGPTAQTTDPTTPDPHENG
-24 LPPRAT
+24 TR
-30 DPAPADEQPTDEHGP
+30 
-45 ASARP
+45 ASATNPTNASGQGADTPRP
-50 TRGPEPA
+50 DGTPEPA
-57 VPTAPAATPGNDSA
+57 ADDNPTQEPPTADDTAEAGGLPGTGAGPERSGRPSGPSLAENRGSSPRAADDASEADDTAEAGGLPEAGAGPGESGRPSESPLADNRGPSSQAADDTAEADAVSA
-71 PPRPTAADAAPDPR
+71 AGGPPEADAAPEGSRRPSD
-85 TADPAP
+85 APAP
-91 AGAGDKA
+91 A
-98 PEAGPDA
+98 
-105 APPRAAAETPRPTP
+105 
-119 APAEGEGDG
+119 
-128 SPEAGPN
+128 
-135 PDRAS
+135 
-140 AASPYTAPARAEGD
+140 
-154 GDDAPEAGTH
+154 
-164 GDGPHAAPARA
+164 
-175 GGGGGGSPETGT
+175 
-187 HPDRAHVDGPRAVA
+187 
-201 GDTRVASASSAPGQG
+201 
-216 AGGGSPETGTHPDRA
+216 
-231 HVDGPRAV
+231 
-239 AGDTGVASASS
+239 
-250 APGQGAGGG
+250 
-259 SPEADAHPDR
+259 PEADGPAGEGVS
-269 ACADGPRAAA
+269 ADH
-279 GDAGVAPAPS
+279 
-289 APGQGDG
+289 
-296 GGSPEAG
+296 E
-303 THPDR
+303 
-308 AYAGDQHAAPAA
+308 A
-320 GRPEADRH
+320 GRPHGGHRQTSPPADLH
-328 AAPAAG
+328 KPEEPDA
-334 RPAADPLRKAPDHA
+334 DHA
-348 PDAGDAQRREQPAA
+348 PPAF
-362 PGPVP
+362 
-367 GHPNHRPETPAHGDR
+367 HDDHHRT
-382 PLAHSADG
+382 LAHSG
-390 KGPAPQRPEPRGGLL
+390 APKSPPPQSPQPRGGLL

-423 AALITWVFGGQLE
+423 AALITWVFGGQLD
-436 RVLPELGAARYLV
+436 RVLPELGALRYLV

-514 LVLAGAF
+514 LILAGLF
-521 YAAAQTVEPG
+521 YVAMQPVEPG

-540 LMISN
+540 LMVSN

-573 GKPMTGTVAAAWVGR
+573 GKPMSGTIAAAWVGR
-588 ALAVSVLI
+588 ALAVCVLI

-602 QSGALGTDAADNVG
+602 QSGALGSSAEDNVG
-616 MDTVLDA
+616 MDTVMDA

-648 HLPELRARALTR
+648 HLPELRARTLTR

-682 ARALVVVDAD
+682 ARALVVVDAE
-692 GQPLSLVREAA
+692 GTPLSLVREAA

-724 TDGMRVSAELSG
+724 TDGMRVSAELAG
-736 EELLDALR
+736 EDLLDALR
-744 ATPATE
+744 AAPATE
-750 YLVVEETGEIYGV
+750 YLVVEQTGEIYGV